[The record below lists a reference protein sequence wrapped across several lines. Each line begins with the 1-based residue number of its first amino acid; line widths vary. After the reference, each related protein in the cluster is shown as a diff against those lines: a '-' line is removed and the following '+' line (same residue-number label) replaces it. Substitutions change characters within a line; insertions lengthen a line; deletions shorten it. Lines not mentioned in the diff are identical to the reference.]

1 MFCQLIL
8 RPLPPPSPYLWIP
21 VSPTPNLTT
30 AQSAEVRVWA
40 AQKFDSDLGFIWG
53 DFFLRDLWGLWALRR
68 HFYLQIK
75 GDWGLAIW
83 SGGPAKVDQFS
94 FSSLDPTNK
103 FTVLFCFVLCWPFS
117 FAIVDVDVDDDYV
130 TDDYY
135 DEDEWWCAMTTSMG
149 SNVDHVWTLFCA
161 PLNRRTQCTW
171 MINTSRDSTYIWQFL
186 HIKKTNIVIT
196 NGLLVIISLKACKK
210 NHPEEKLYGRRE
222 CKLLRNCEEL
232 QCHQKFWTFWK
243 FKKISWIQ
251 THNCT
256 TGQTKHATIWT
267 EQRKDHF
274 LLFKLEI

>member
-103 FTVLFCFVLCWPFS
+103 FTVLFCFVLSLGVLAVQVCHCWCWWWLCYLWLLWWGLVMVCYDDFNGFQCRSRMNS
-117 FAIVDVDVDDDYV
+117 F
-130 TDDYY
+130 
-135 DEDEWWCAMTTSMG
+135 
-149 SNVDHVWTLFCA
+149 L
-161 PLNRRTQCTW
+161 
-171 MINTSRDSTYIWQFL
+171 
-186 HIKKTNIVIT
+186 
-196 NGLLVIISLKACKK
+196 
-210 NHPEEKLYGRRE
+210 
-222 CKLLRNCEEL
+222 
-232 QCHQKFWTFWK
+232 
-243 FKKISWIQ
+243 
-251 THNCT
+251 CT
-256 TGQTKHATIWT
+256 T
-267 EQRKDHF
+267 E
-274 LLFKLEI
+274 